1 MSKPPVIELLTIDQI
16 KPYGRNPRE
25 NGAAIAKVKQS
36 IQQYGYNQLIAVDQQ
51 HVIIVGHTRY
61 CALKELGWKEIAVQV
76 LDLPPAK
83 AKAYRIVDNK
93 TQEYAKWKMADLGA
107 ELRELGD
114 DLPSLQSFFL
124 EDLGALLD
132 ASVGSTQSAVAP
144 KDVAAAATRLNSRF
158 DEAPQSPE
166 REVECPHCHEKFNVR
181 TR

>member
-1 MSKPPVIELLTIDQI
+1 MSKPPVIELLSTDDI

-25 NGAAIAKVKQS
+25 NAAAVAKVKQS
-36 IQQYGYNQLIAVDQQ
+36 IQQYGYNQLIAVDLA
-51 HVIIVGHTRY
+51 HVIIVGHTRF

-83 AKAYRIVDNK
+83 AKAYRIIDNK
-93 TQEYAKWKMADLGA
+93 TAEYAKWKMADLGA
-107 ELRELGD
+107 ELRELGE

-132 ASVGSTQSAVAP
+132 ASVGTGNAAVTSGE
-144 KDVAAAATRLNSRF
+144 VAAASTRLNSRF
-158 DEAPQSPE
+158 DEAQQSPE
-166 REVECPHCHEKFNVR
+166 REVECPHCHEKFTVR